1 MVRVGGK
8 SWLKKGVSD
17 LQGQATAWV
26 SSWRQDTCV
35 AWHKPLFNLTSRP
48 PVGVLQNPGHW
59 CLTTSGCITKCS
71 PRGFTINCRPIIM
84 DYIFHYVLM
93 YKSENAIDLISN

>member
-1 MVRVGGK
+1 MKYKWLGKVRLGGK

-17 LQGQATAWV
+17 LQGQANAWV

-48 PVGVLQNPGHW
+48 PV
-59 CLTTSGCITKCS
+59 
-71 PRGFTINCRPIIM
+71 
-84 DYIFHYVLM
+84 M
-93 YKSENAIDLISN
+93 YYKIRVTGA